1 MGGYKK
7 PYPGMWLLY
16 SNNSLKSSI
25 VKYSIGK
32 SEIEKDD
39 FSDFTIGDSDFHTII
54 VHDVR

>member
-1 MGGYKK
+1 MIFE
-7 PYPGMWLLY
+7 
-16 SNNSLKSSI
+16 SSDTILKSSI